1 VIRLIIAYT
10 LLSACSAV
18 ALWLSKGGLAPLFK
32 NSTTVMMPLAT
43 LCGALSFAF
52 YNYVEGIIKDIPK
65 AQDSSA
71 INSGLRTKAIIA
83 LTDLKGEVIV
93 NVVLVIALLSVNYI
107 LINLAAFL
115 ETKLLASQ
123 QETQIALLSLAGGG
137 LFTSILVCVVQLK
150 GFMTANKLRELM
162 AIHGK

>member
-1 VIRLIIAYT
+1 MIRLIIAYT
-10 LLSACSAV
+10 LLSACSAL
-18 ALWLSKGGLAPLFK
+18 ALWLSEGGLAPIFK
-32 NSTTVMMPLAT
+32 NSTTIMMPLAT

-65 AQDSSA
+65 NQEDQKESAQ
-71 INSGLRTKAIIA
+71 LRTIAIRS

-93 NVVLVIALLSVNYI
+93 NVVLVILLLTINYI

-115 ETKLLASQ
+115 ETKPLEKQ
-123 QETQIALLSLAGGG
+123 QEIQIALLSFAGGG

-150 GFMTANKLRELM
+150 GFITANKLREFL